1 MKTCSHTSPLWIRLK
16 TPALEGIVETQCRS
30 AGSRIRSA
38 SLNGNRIWLSGS
50 SGHQRPKVKRHQDAE
65 PQRLRSR
72 MSEMDGPTVTG
83 VSVLESDNSLH
94 QKEKGP
100 VIGGLRLRS
109 APGACVLF
117 AGVLLLVGIG
127 VAVGGYWPH
136 RNRRPVPH
144 HAPSGRT
151 PSEKLKLVGPIIMGV
166 GLFIFI
172 CANTLLYENRDHRL
186 KQASQ
191 KNDTLGGRRN
201 SEGCSQPET
210 NTNTHTLALSELN
223 IHCLQGGI
231 AVPALKCSS
240 PSSASLNSSQMNFD
254 LAESRDAVMLIPPVM
269 KLNNCLTKCPDAPPL
284 LQHLPAHGEKDQ
296 CKRAGPIIT
305 GHSSLSLTR
314 ESGEEMSTG
323 QCGPIKYTQTVDK

>member
-1 MKTCSHTSPLWIRLK
+1 
-16 TPALEGIVETQCRS
+16 
-30 AGSRIRSA
+30 
-38 SLNGNRIWLSGS
+38 
-50 SGHQRPKVKRHQDAE
+50 
-65 PQRLRSR
+65 
-72 MSEMDGPTVTG
+72 MDGSTVTG
-83 VSVLESDNSLH
+83 VSVLEPDNSLH
-94 QKEKGP
+94 QKDKGP

-191 KNDTLGGRRN
+191 KNDTLEGRRN
-201 SEGCSQPET
+201 SKSCSEPQT

-223 IHCLQGGI
+223 IDCLQGGI

-240 PSSASLNSSQMNFD
+240 PSSASLNSSQMIFD
-254 LAESRDAVMLIPPVM
+254 LTDSRDAVMLIPPVI
-269 KLNNCLTKCPDAPPL
+269 KLNSCHIRCPDTPPL
-284 LQHLPAHGEKDQ
+284 LQHLPVHGERGQ

-305 GHSSLSLTR
+305 EHSSLTI
-314 ESGEEMSTG
+314 ESGVEMSIG
-323 QCGPIKYTQTVDK
+323 QCSPLKHTQTVDK

>member
-1 MKTCSHTSPLWIRLK
+1 
-16 TPALEGIVETQCRS
+16 
-30 AGSRIRSA
+30 
-38 SLNGNRIWLSGS
+38 
-50 SGHQRPKVKRHQDAE
+50 
-65 PQRLRSR
+65 
-72 MSEMDGPTVTG
+72 MDGPTVTG

-94 QKEKGP
+94 QKDKGP

-127 VAVGGYWPH
+127 VAIGGYWPH

-144 HAPSGRT
+144 HATSGRT

-191 KNDTLGGRRN
+191 KNDTLEGRRN
-201 SEGCSQPET
+201 SKSCSQPET
-210 NTNTHTLALSELN
+210 NTNTYTLALSELN
-223 IHCLQGGI
+223 SHCLPGGI
-231 AVPALKCSS
+231 SDPALKCSS
-240 PSSASLNSSQMNFD
+240 PSSASLNSNQMNFD
-254 LAESRDAVMLIPPVM
+254 LVDSRDAVMLISPVI
-269 KLNNCLTKCPDAPPL
+269 KLNNCLIRGQDAPPL
-284 LQHLPAHGEKDQ
+284 LQHLPAHDERGQ

-305 GHSSLSLTR
+305 EHSSVFLMR
-314 ESGEEMSTG
+314 ESWAEINTG
-323 QCGPIKYTQTVDK
+323 QCGPLKYTQTVDK